1 MQRCLRFGVVPLAL
15 LLWARVLPAA
25 GPSVVFLDGNA
36 ARAAI
41 VNDARDPYFSRLYPL
56 DMAAKTGA
64 PLTGSIDAQR
74 AETRR
79 RYQQAVRPFRREEQE
94 AIRAYIE
101 ALQPLLRDYPRFAR
115 QPWRFVKV
123 ADHIEGALPHTRDD
137 VIVLSEEVGKSLFDM
152 RQRLEPETALL
163 RAGMLLVHEQL
174 HVLQRLDPRRFE
186 RLHTETFGF
195 RRATLTVPDELV
207 TIQPAN
213 PDGMSCCWLYPRA
226 TGGYWLPYLTFAE
239 RAGIR
244 RMPEDFRMLAVQVA
258 LVGKGYRVVRDRD
271 GRVAAVDLASVREYV
286 EAFPLTTNYFHPN
299 EIGADVF
306 SQLVLFDGVAA
317 ARMPVPQ
324 RDALEPAFAA
334 VRPAFRAALA
344 R

>member
-1 MQRCLRFGVVPLAL
+1 MKGLALAVPL
-15 LLWARVLPAA
+15 VLFAAAAVAA
-25 GPSVVFLDGNA
+25 GPAVEFLDGAA

-41 VNDARDPYFSRLYPL
+41 VNDARDPYFARLYPL

-64 PLTGSIDAQR
+64 PLSGTIEEQR

-94 AIRAYIE
+94 AIRAYID
-101 ALQPLLRDYPRFAR
+101 ALQPLLRDYPRIAR

-123 ADHIEGALPHTRDD
+123 ADHIEGGLPHTRDD

-186 RLHTETFGF
+186 RLHAKTFGF
-195 RRATLTVPDELV
+195 RRVVLKVPEELAA
-207 TIQPAN
+207 IQPAN
-213 PDGMSCCWLYPRA
+213 PDGMSCCWLYPRVA
-226 TGGYWLPYLTFAE
+226 GGYWLPYLSFAE
-239 RAGIR
+239 RTGVR

-258 LVGKGYRVVRDRD
+258 QDAKGYRVVRDGD
-271 GRVAAVDLASVREYV
+271 GRVASVDLASVREYV
-286 EAFPLTTNYFHPN
+286 EAFPLTTSYFHPN
-299 EIGADVF
+299 EISADVF

-317 ARMPVPQ
+317 ARMPAAQ
-324 RDALEPAFAA
+324 RDALEPAFAPL
-334 VRPAFRAALA
+334 RQAFRAALA

>member
-1 MQRCLRFGVVPLAL
+1 MKGMVLTVSL
-15 LLWARVLPAA
+15 LLPGGAAVAA
-25 GPSVVFLDGNA
+25 GPAVEFLDVAA

-41 VNDARDPYFSRLYPL
+41 VNDARDPYFGKLYPL

-64 PLTGSIDAQR
+64 PLTGTIEEQR

-79 RYQQAVRPFRREEQE
+79 RYQQAVRPFRPEEQA
-94 AIRAYIE
+94 AIRAFID
-101 ALQPLLRDYPRFAR
+101 ALQLLLRDYPRFAR

-152 RQRLEPETALL
+152 RQRMEPQAALV

-174 HVLQRLDPRRFE
+174 HVLQRLDARRFE

-195 RRATLTVPDELV
+195 RRAAFAVPEELV
-207 TIQPAN
+207 AIQPAN

-226 TGGYWLPYLTFAE
+226 AGGYWLPYLTYAE
-239 RAGIR
+239 RSGTR
-244 RMPEDFRMLAVQVA
+244 RMPEDFRMRALQVA
-258 LVGKGYRVVRDRD
+258 HDGNGYRVVRDAA
-271 GRVAAVDLASVREYV
+271 GRIASEELGSVREYV
-286 EAFPLTTNYFHPN
+286 EAFPLTTSYFHPN
-299 EIGADVF
+299 EISADVF

-317 ARMPVPQ
+317 AQMAPAQ
-324 RDALEPAFAA
+324 RQALEPAFAA

>member
-1 MQRCLRFGVVPLAL
+1 MKGLVLAVPLAL
-15 LLWARVLPAA
+15 FAGAAVAA
-25 GPSVVFLDGNA
+25 GPVVEFLDGNA
-36 ARAAI
+36 ARVVI
-41 VNDARDPYFSRLYPL
+41 VNDARDPYFGKLYPL

-64 PLTGSIDAQR
+64 PLTGTIEEQR

-94 AIRAYIE
+94 AIRAYID
-101 ALQPLLRDYPRFAR
+101 ALQPLLRGYPRFAR

-123 ADHIEGALPHTRDD
+123 ADHIEGGLPHTRDD
-137 VIVLSEEVGKSLFDM
+137 VIVLSEGVGKGLFDM

-174 HVLQRLDPRRFE
+174 HVLQRLEPRRFE

-195 RRATLTVPDELV
+195 RRAALAVPEELAS
-207 TIQPAN
+207 IQPAN

-226 TGGYWLPYLTFAE
+226 AGGYWLPYLSFAE
-239 RAGIR
+239 RNGIR

-258 LVGKGYRVVRDRD
+258 ADGNGYRVVRNRD
-271 GRVAAVDLASVREYV
+271 GRVASMELASVREYV
-286 EAFPLTTNYFHPN
+286 EAFPLTTSYFHPN

-324 RDALEPAFAA
+324 RDALEPAFAPL
-334 VRPAFRAALA
+334 RKAFRDALG